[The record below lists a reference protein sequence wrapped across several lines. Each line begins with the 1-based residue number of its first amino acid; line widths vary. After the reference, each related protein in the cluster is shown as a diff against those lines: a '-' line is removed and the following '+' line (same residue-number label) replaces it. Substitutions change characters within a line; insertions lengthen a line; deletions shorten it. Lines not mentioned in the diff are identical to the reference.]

1 MVERRTIGQILMGL
15 GKIDEDDVS
24 KALEYQRD
32 NRGYF
37 GEALLGCGF
46 VSAEELEW
54 GLASQFDLPYVHP
67 GCRFDRPGGGGAG
80 IA

>member
-54 GLASQFDLPYVHP
+54 GLASQFDLP
-67 GCRFDRPGGGGAG
+67 
-80 IA
+80 